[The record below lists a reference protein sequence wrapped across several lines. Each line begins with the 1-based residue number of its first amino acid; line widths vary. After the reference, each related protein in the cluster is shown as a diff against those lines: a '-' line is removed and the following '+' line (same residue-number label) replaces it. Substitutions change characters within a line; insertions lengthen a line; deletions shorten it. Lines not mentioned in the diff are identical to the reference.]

1 MATGAR
7 AAGVLFVSTILL
19 PIGKDIASRNTTKK
33 GQAMES
39 MEGYPPLLEVLSTED
54 EIEAA
59 IGKPA
64 PRMLAKVVDSLD
76 DICRAFI
83 ARSPFV
89 VVASSDSKGR
99 CDVSPKGDL
108 PGFVQ
113 ILDNRTIAIPERPG
127 NRRADTFRNVLQN
140 RGSSD
145 VLLIEIG
152 TRLADDAAHYSDID
166 MKVLPG
172 GKYVHLDDTP
182 YATSGGVAVSQPQPD
197 IACAT
202 NRNK

>member
-1 MATGAR
+1 
-7 AAGVLFVSTILL
+7 
-19 PIGKDIASRNTTKK
+19 
-33 GQAMES
+33 
-39 MEGYPPLLEVLSTED
+39 
-54 EIEAA
+54 
-59 IGKPA
+59 
-64 PRMLAKVVDSLD
+64 
-76 DICRAFI
+76 
-83 ARSPFV
+83 
-89 VVASSDSKGR
+89 
-99 CDVSPKGDL
+99 
-108 PGFVQ
+108 VQ

-182 YATSGGVAVSQPQPD
+182 YATSGGVGV
-197 IACAT
+197 AT
-202 NRNK
+202 PT

>member
-1 MATGAR
+1 
-7 AAGVLFVSTILL
+7 VLFVSTILL

-33 GQAMES
+33 GQAMKS

>member
-1 MATGAR
+1 
-7 AAGVLFVSTILL
+7 
-19 PIGKDIASRNTTKK
+19 
-33 GQAMES
+33 MES

-202 NRNK
+202 IDPARVILDQAA